1 MTRARELGKLAN
13 RNSLTADNTNNFVGI
28 GSTQPDARLDVDGT
42 VLVGTAITLGG
53 ASGIVSATSFY
64 GDGSNL
70 DGVASAGLGTA
81 LSEEG
86 VGSVIYYTE
95 NTLGIGST
103 FVVTVPTGSDV
114 AYTQYA
120 EVSLDENVD
129 LIVTNGDDFVPD
141 ILGLSTTGITTS
153 TGIGGRIRAGT
164 FTNKAGTGAPQL
176 TFGAEIPV
184 GYGLTGAGGIN
195 VSGAATIGGNLNVG
209 GVLTYE
215 DVTNVDSIGIITA
228 RSGLRATSAVVGGGV
243 TVTGVGELVVSQ
255 STVGQ
260 SATLF
265 LGKGGPSKTFAVSD
279 AGQVK
284 IGTNLDSAS
293 TTNITLNADGSS
305 DFAGDMSIADKI
317 IHTGDTNTAI
327 RFPAADTFT
336 VETAGSE
343 RLRVTSTGGVH
354 FTNGELIE
362 RAKVTAG
369 KLSDNTNIDL
379 ENGMVHLFTT
389 QETTTST
396 PNIRI
401 NSSTSLNSVMAVGEM
416 ISVTLITT
424 AAAAGYSAQLT
435 IDGNAVTENW
445 TGGSAP
451 DAGGSSGVDIHAYTI
466 IKTADAT
473 FTVIA
478 TQTTT
483 S

>member
-81 LSEEG
+81 LAEEG
-86 VGSVIYYTE
+86 AGSVIYYTE

-120 EVSLDENVD
+120 EISLNENVD
-129 LIVTNGDDFVPD
+129 LIVTEGDDFVPD
-141 ILGLSTTGITTS
+141 ILGLSTSGISTQ

-195 VSGAATIGGNLNVG
+195 VGGAATISGNLTVG
-209 GVLTYE
+209 GVLTYD
-215 DVTNVDSIGIITA
+215 DVTNVDSLGIVTARGGFEIGASGVGGTITA
-228 RSGLRATSAVVGGGV
+228 AGAAEFVGIV
-243 TVTGVGELVVSQ
+243 TV
-255 STVGQ
+255 
-260 SATLF
+260 
-265 LGKGGPSKTFAVSD
+265 KSD
-279 AGQVK
+279 V
-284 IGTNLDSAS
+284 
-293 TTNITLNADGSS
+293 
-305 DFAGDMSIADKI
+305 SIADKI

-343 RLRVTSTGGVH
+343 RVRVTSTGGVH
-354 FTNGELIE
+354 FSNAELIE
-362 RAKVTAG
+362 RVSIVAN
-369 KLSDNTNIDL
+369 KLSAVPNVSLD
-379 ENGMVHLFTT
+379 NGMVHYYTT
-389 QETTTST
+389 NETTTAT
-396 PNIRI
+396 PNII
-401 NSSTSLNSVMAVGEM
+401 STSGINTSMATGDTM
-416 ISVTLITT
+416 SVTILSKPNNAGYFPKVSIDGVATGITT
-424 AAAAGYSAQLT
+424 YWS
-435 IDGNAVTENW
+435 
-445 TGGSAP
+445 GGSAP
-451 DAGGSSGVDIHAYTI
+451 SSAESSGVDVNVYQI

-473 FTVIA
+473 YDVLA
-478 TQTTT
+478 NT
-483 S
+483 SNFA